1 MYEKE
6 YKHRQCLITNV
17 PAFAQL
23 SRDCDKSHVH
33 TPITPQ
39 QGTGLRTKDVQPFSE
54 AFCEEYARLLHLVLT
69 SPDADRCV
77 HCIRDR
83 EIQAENAI
91 NDRDQVGR
99 LAETHLAS
107 LLPAMS
113 ANSVTL
119 KLHDWE
125 EGRGVPSQN
134 EFVCYWTPQNL
145 VAIG

>member
-1 MYEKE
+1 M
-6 YKHRQCLITNV
+6 
-17 PAFAQL
+17 
-23 SRDCDKSHVH
+23 
-33 TPITPQ
+33 
-39 QGTGLRTKDVQPFSE
+39 
-54 AFCEEYARLLHLVLT
+54 LHLVLT

-77 HCIRDR
+77 HCVRDR
-83 EIQAENAI
+83 EIEAENAI
-91 NDRDQVGR
+91 HDRDQVGR

-134 EFVCYWTPQNL
+134 EFVSAQMLLDPTRFGYDWIKML
-145 VAIG
+145 RA